1 MIDPELVSRKLKLI
15 SEYTAA
21 LDKIFSA
28 STNEEILA
36 DYLKYHTAERLFQL
50 VVDVMIDINVHII
63 RAKNIIPPDDF
74 ESTFITLGKC
84 QVLTDDFALH
94 IAPVV
99 GLRNRVVHRYE
110 SLQHN
115 QFVAELRKN
124 LSDFKQF
131 AVYIAKLLK

>member
-1 MIDPELVSRKLKLI
+1 MIDTELISRKLKLI
-15 SEYTAA
+15 SGYTAE
-21 LDKIFSA
+21 LEEIFSS
-28 STNEEILA
+28 STDKEILA
-36 DYLKYHTAERLFQL
+36 DSLKYHTAERLFQL
-50 VVDVMIDINVHII
+50 VVDVMIDLNIHII
-63 RAKNIIPPDDF
+63 RDRNVAPPDDL
-74 ESTFITLGKC
+74 ESAFIALGK
-84 QVLTDDFALH
+84 QGVLPDDFAIH

-110 SLQHN
+110 SLQRN

>member
-1 MIDPELVSRKLKLI
+1 MIDAELISRKLKLI
-15 SEYTAA
+15 SEYAA
-21 LDKIFSA
+21 EL
-28 STNEEILA
+28 EEILSTSTDKEILA
-36 DYLKYHTAERLFQL
+36 NSLKYHTAERLFQL
-50 VVDVMIDINVHII
+50 VVDLMIDINVHII
-63 RAKNIIPPDDF
+63 RAQNITPPDDF

-84 QVLTDDFALH
+84 GVLTDDFALH

-110 SLQHN
+110 SLNRN
-115 QFVAELRKN
+115 QFVGELRKN